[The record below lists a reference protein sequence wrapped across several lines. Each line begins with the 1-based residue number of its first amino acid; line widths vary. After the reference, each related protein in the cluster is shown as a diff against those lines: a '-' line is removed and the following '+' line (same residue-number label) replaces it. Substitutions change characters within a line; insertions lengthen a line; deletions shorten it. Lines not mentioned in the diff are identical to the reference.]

1 MHCLEKKT
9 ELANKLFLLTLQ
21 KNNLNVAAKALLLM
35 NSYSYMANKK
45 FSQLVWQALI
55 NKQHQKL
62 LSFLDQFSN
71 FFYSEAATRAV
82 DLFLSKEQ
90 GIKPRQ
96 KSSEWLN
103 DNNIIDIYFYLANK
117 QFFLAIKIVL
127 KKSKSDLAAAIT
139 CLTLIQKAS
148 FKIDVNFSEKI
159 KNLKQ
164 ILIHQQSD
172 YYQT

>member
-71 FFYSEAATRAV
+71 FFYFEAATRAV

-103 DNNIIDIYFYLANK
+103 DNNIIDIY
-117 QFFLAIKIVL
+117 LAIKIVL

>member
-1 MHCLEKKT
+1 MRGNQLIPLSNE
-9 ELANKLFLLTLQ
+9 
-21 KNNLNVAAKALLLM
+21 LLLVSDSGKTSGSK
-35 NSYSYMANKK
+35 NQEVS
-45 FSQLVWQALI
+45 
-55 NKQHQKL
+55 
-62 LSFLDQFSN
+62 
-71 FFYSEAATRAV
+71 
-82 DLFLSKEQ
+82 SKEQ